1 MSFWTSIARWW
12 ERRSSAFPRIRQVLD
27 FFGVGGESAAG
38 VVVTTESA
46 MQLAAVQACIRLLA
60 ESVASLPLH
69 LYRRLPGGGK
79 ERATDHPLYRV
90 LHSAPNQVQTSFDFR
105 SVQMVDLCCDGNS
118 YARVVRD
125 NFGNVVQIVRRHPVS
140 VSRRFLEDGV
150 TLVLDVQL
158 ADGKRETLFPGQY
171 WRPIGFSL
179 DGITGVSPITY
190 AREAIGLAIAA
201 ERHGARFLRN
211 NGTPP
216 IVLEHPDEISSEAA
230 RRIEDDW
237 VKLGTGENAGR
248 PRVIEEGMKA
258 HVLSISN
265 RDAQYLET
273 RKFQVTEIARIFR
286 VPPHMIA
293 DLDKATFSN
302 IEHQALE
309 FVVHTLRPWLVRF
322 EQSITRDLLVGR
334 EKDEYFAEFAI
345 DGLLRGDVKSRYEA
359 YQIARQN
366 GWLNADD
373 IRELENL
380 NPQPNGE
387 GKVYLVPANLTTLA
401 KMTAPTAAPQAAPP
415 QAQEG

>member
-1 MSFWTSIARWW
+1 MSIWTSIARWW
-12 ERRSSAFPRIRQVLD
+12 ERRSAGLPRIRQVLD

-38 VVVTTESA
+38 VVVTTDAA

-79 ERATDHPLYRV
+79 ERATDHPLYRI

-105 SVQMVDLCCDGNS
+105 SVQMVDLCCDGNT

-125 NFGNVVQIVRRHPVS
+125 DFGGVVQIVRRSPVS
-140 VSRRFLEDGV
+140 VSRRFLTDGV

-158 ADGKRETLFPGQY
+158 ADGTRETLFPGQY

-190 AREAIGLAIAA
+190 AREAIGLGIAA

-216 IVLEHPDEISSEAA
+216 IVLEHPDEISPEAA

-322 EQSITRDLLVGR
+322 EQSITRDLLIGR
-334 EKDEYFAEFAI
+334 ERDEYFAEFAI

-387 GKVYLVPANLTTLA
+387 GKVYLVPANLTTIA
-401 KMTAPTAAPQAAPP
+401 KLTAPPAAPQGAPP